1 MRIFKKSEEKCIFK
15 WIFAEIPGFPTI
27 PNKSYTTHAKE
38 IINLWRYDVGMD
50 KKFKE
55 VRNVLNM
62 KKIVSAG
69 LLVGTLFASTS
80 AFAAEPNGVDQEQ
93 ETTKYSFQDR
103 VNKGS
108 NYQDQTDNDF
118 ASVLQNIQAKK
129 AVQKQRVSLWA
140 EQRSSATGNSLAQL
154 QASDSFSTLEQSG
167 NNEENEQDQAV
178 DIVENQDQTGE
189 VKDRNG
195 ENYFYQDQLSD
206 SDNAQ
211 RQNVNGTSNSQVTRY
226 LQ

>member
-1 MRIFKKSEEKCIFK
+1 MEEAGGKCIFK
-15 WIFAEIPGFPTI
+15 WIVAEISGFPTI
-27 PNKSYTTHAKE
+27 LNKLYTTYSKE

-50 KKFKE
+50 KKYKE

-80 AFAAEPNGVDQEQ
+80 AFAAEQNGVDQDQ
-93 ETTKYSFQDR
+93 ETTKYSFQDK

-118 ASVLQNIQAKK
+118 ASVLQTIQAKK
-129 AVQKQRVSLWA
+129 AAQKQRVSLWA
-140 EQRSSATGNSLAQL
+140 EQRSNATGSSLAQT

-178 DIVENQDQTGE
+178 DIVEIS
-189 VKDRNG
+189 RSNG
-195 ENYFYQDQLSD
+195 CC
-206 SDNAQ
+206 
-211 RQNVNGTSNSQVTRY
+211 RR
-226 LQ
+226 